1 VLAHHSSVANRSLKL
16 LKRKRAMVA
25 VLVAFIALAGF
36 GVWQWRRVEI
46 QNTAVAARETHLRSL
61 LDQVE
66 AHLDQSSG
74 TPPDT
79 VLSQRSQDVQSV
91 RTAFA
96 TDFPA
101 VVAAKPGPSATRD
114 ALLDRGVR
122 YVERAHA
129 TPVRSANLDSEVA
142 AAYQQFGI
150 LQENTA
156 DPKAGG
162 RQAAVKTYQKASEVL
177 VTLASE
183 NPADTRAR
191 ERLASI
197 NERIVSLGGQ
207 AVSAPVESAPV
218 ATDVPKPEPEKA
230 PVPVAAPKTPPPAK
244 AAAPVAVTT
253 PPAPAPEPVKPAP
266 APVAPSATPAPA
278 GLSAAVRAELN
289 DRMINATAKV
299 QGAEQA
305 IEPIKQNLASRGQTL
320 NSDTQNAMVQMR
332 GRLEKAKAEIASGD
346 ASAAKD
352 DMAAAEAFAT
362 RVLRTAGR

>member
-1 VLAHHSSVANRSLKL
+1 VANRSFKL

-25 VLVAFIALAGF
+25 VLAAFIALAGF

-46 QNTAVAARETHLRSL
+46 QNTAVAARESHLRTL

-66 AHLDQSSG
+66 GRLDQPSATPQPDSSQ
-74 TPPDT
+74 
-79 VLSQRSQDVQSV
+79 LEQRSQDVQLV

-101 VVAAKPGPSATRD
+101 VVAAKPGPSASRD

-129 TPVRSANLDSEVA
+129 APVRSANLDSEVA

-156 DPKAGG
+156 DPKSGG
-162 RQAAVKTYQKASEVL
+162 RAAAVKTYQKASAVL
-177 VTLASE
+177 VTLAAE
-183 NPADTRAR
+183 NPDDARAR

-197 NERIVSLGGQ
+197 NERIVALGGQ
-207 AVSAPVESAPV
+207 AVSVAPAESAPSLP
-218 ATDVPKPEPEKA
+218 AAPAPEPEKA
-230 PVPVAAPKTPPPAK
+230 PLPVAAPKPLLPPKSTPPP
-244 AAAPVAVTT
+244 AAAPVAVT
-253 PPAPAPEPVKPAP
+253 PAP
-266 APVAPSATPAPA
+266 APVAPAIVPVPVPVPA
-278 GLSAAVRAELN
+278 GLSAAVRADLN
-289 DRMINATAKV
+289 DRMLNATSKV

-305 IEPIKQNLASRGQTL
+305 IEPIRQNLASRGQSL

-332 GRLEKAKAEIASGD
+332 GRLDKAKAEIAAGD
-346 ASAAKD
+346 AAAARD
-352 DMAAAEAFAT
+352 DMAAAEAFAA
-362 RVLRTAGR
+362 RVLKTAGR